1 MDGGGKVVGYGR
13 EQNVPPEEG
22 VADSDI
28 GEGGGAAGERA
39 VEEEPAVAVVA
50 EEPGA
55 GGRREEGEGEVRGEG
70 EGAGGGGRRV
80 RGHGGVEGGGAVGAQ
95 DAERQRRVER
105 AEAAEEPRGGGDAAE
120 GAARRGGPREVARR
134 GHADEDLGED
144 VVGESW
150 QPGHWRRRR
159 IGSRWGSAAGGY
171 GYRDVLRPLALV
183 VGSFRAARPLTANG
197 PG

>member
-1 MDGGGKVVGYGR
+1 MGGSRTYRRKRGSQTATSVKAVEPPASARSRRNRPSRWSRRSQARAGGGRKERRSPRRGR
-13 EQNVPPEEG
+13 G
-22 VADSDI
+22 R
-28 GEGGGAAGERA
+28 GRRGRRCGAWR
-39 VEEEPAVAVVA
+39 
-50 EEPGA
+50 
-55 GGRREEGEGEVRGEG
+55 GGRRRRRRGT
-70 EGAGGGGRRV
+70 
-80 RGHGGVEGGGAVGAQ
+80 

-183 VGSFRAARPLTANG
+183 VGSFRSARPLTANG